1 MDMSKAVTRE
11 PMNTSR
17 TLALA
22 LALGVSHAHAQS
34 LTVTTTASGS
44 LTHSLGSAVAKVVTE
59 ATDVRLIV
67 QPQGGNA
74 LNPLNNKTAEFGFSN
89 TYDVVFYVS
98 GTGEYEGRGTQPN
111 IRVVARMLPNLS
123 PMLVK
128 AGSDYKSVKDLKGKR
143 IPGGFVSQK
152 AIRQSIL
159 AHLVNAGLTYNDV
172 VEVLVPNIVKSAD
185 DFIGGKVDAFTFG
198 LGAAKVKEVTAAVGP
213 LRALPMETGAEA
225 IARTRAALP
234 GSYLMLVE
242 PTPAFPEI
250 TAPMPM
256 MAFDMALVTN
266 ADVPE
271 DTVYKVVKTLH
282 TKPRELGETFA
293 GLRRFKPDAM
303 AIKYEGLTYHP
314 GAMKYYR
321 EIGQW
326 PPKEQ

>member
-1 MDMSKAVTRE
+1 
-11 PMNTSR
+11 MNLSR
-17 TLALA
+17 TALCSAALVAAGVHLAA
-22 LALGVSHAHAQS
+22 AQT

-59 ATDVRLIV
+59 TTDVRLVV

-89 TYDVVFYVS
+89 TYDVVFFVS
-98 GTGEYEGRGTQPN
+98 GTGEYEGRGAQPD

-128 AGSDYKSVKDLKGKR
+128 ASSDYRSVKALKGKR
-143 IPGGFVSQK
+143 IPGGFVAQK

-159 AHLVNAGLTYNDV
+159 AHLVNAGLTYGDV
-172 VEVLVPNIVKSAD
+172 VEILAPNIVKSAD
-185 DFIGGKVDAFTFG
+185 DFIAGKVDAFTFG

-213 LRALPMETGAEA
+213 LRALPMETEPDA
-225 IARTRAALP
+225 IARMRAVLP
-234 GSYLMLVE
+234 GAYLMTVE
-242 PTPAFPEI
+242 PTPIFPEI

-266 ADVPE
+266 AEIGDE
-271 DTVYKVVKTLH
+271 IVYKMVSALH
-282 TKPRELGETFA
+282 TKARELGDTFA
-293 GLRRFKPDAM
+293 GLKRFQPDAM

-314 GAMKYYR
+314 GAIKYYR

>member
-1 MDMSKAVTRE
+1 VAV
-11 PMNTSR
+11 SAS
-17 TLALA
+17 LA
-22 LALGVSHAHAQS
+22 GAQT

-59 ATDVRLIV
+59 TTDVRLVV

-89 TYDVVFYVS
+89 TYDVVFFVS
-98 GTGEYEGRGTQPN
+98 GTGEYEGRGAQPN

-128 AGSDYKSVKDLKGKR
+128 ANSDYRSVKELKGKR
-143 IPGGFVSQK
+143 IPGGFVAQK

-159 AHLVNAGLTYNDV
+159 AHLVNAGLTYGDV
-172 VEVLVPNIVKSAD
+172 VEILAPNIVKSAD
-185 DFIGGKVDAFTFG
+185 DFMAGKVDAFTFG

-213 LRALPMETGAEA
+213 LRALPMETEPDAV
-225 IARTRAALP
+225 ARMRAVLP
-234 GSYLMLVE
+234 GAYPMTIE
-242 PTPAFPEI
+242 PTPIFPEI
-250 TAPMPM
+250 IAPMPM

-266 ADVPE
+266 AE
-271 DTVYKVVKTLH
+271 IGEEIVYKTVKTLH
-282 TKPRELGETFA
+282 TKARELGDTFA
-293 GLRRFKPDAM
+293 GLRRFQPDAM

-314 GAMKYYR
+314 GAVKYYR

>member
-1 MDMSKAVTRE
+1 MSTR
-11 PMNTSR
+11 PSR
-17 TLALA
+17 IVALAAALA
-22 LALGVSHAHAQS
+22 LDAGHAGAQT
-34 LTVTTTASGS
+34 LTITTTASGS
-44 LTHSLGSAVAKVVTE
+44 LTHSLGSAVAKAITA

-74 LNPLNNKTAEFGFSN
+74 LNPLNNRTAEFGFSN

-98 GTGEYEGRGTQPN
+98 GTGEYEGRGVQPN

-143 IPGGFVSQK
+143 IPGGFVAQK

-159 AHLVNAGLTYNDV
+159 AHLVNAGLSYNDV

-213 LRALPMETGAEA
+213 LRALPMETEPEA
-225 IARTRAALP
+225 IARTRAVLP
-234 GSYLMLVE
+234 GSYLTVVE

-250 TAPMPM
+250 TAPTPM
-256 MAFDMALVTN
+256 MAFDMALVTH
-266 ADVPE
+266 AGIPE

-282 TKPRELGETFA
+282 AKSRELGETFA
-293 GLRRFKPDAM
+293 GLRRFRPDAM
-303 AIKYEGLTYHP
+303 AIKYEGLAYHP
-314 GAMKYYR
+314 GAIKFYR
-321 EIGQW
+321 EIDQW

>member
-1 MDMSKAVTRE
+1 
-11 PMNTSR
+11 MNLSR
-17 TLALA
+17 TTICSAALVA
-22 LALGVSHAHAQS
+22 VSASIATGQT

-44 LTHSLGSAVAKVVTE
+44 LTHSLGSAVAKIVTE
-59 ATDVRLIV
+59 TTDVRLVV

-89 TYDVVFYVS
+89 TYDVVFFVS
-98 GTGEYEGRGTQPN
+98 GTGEYEGRGMQPN

-128 AGSDYKSVKDLKGKR
+128 AGSDYRRVKDLKGKR
-143 IPGGFVSQK
+143 LPGGFVSQK

-159 AHLVNAGLTYNDV
+159 GHLVNAGLTYSDV

-185 DFIGGKVDAFTFG
+185 DFMAGKVDAFTFG

-213 LRALPMETGAEA
+213 LRALPMDTEPEA
-225 IARTRAALP
+225 IARMRAVLP
-234 GSYLMLVE
+234 GAYLMTIE
-242 PTPAFPEI
+242 PTPIFPEI

-266 ADVPE
+266 VEIGDE
-271 DTVYKVVKTLH
+271 IVYKMVKTLH
-282 TKPRELGETFA
+282 TKARELGDTFA
-293 GLRRFKPDAM
+293 GLKRFQPDAM
-303 AIKYEGLTYHP
+303 AIKYEGLAYHP
-314 GAMKYYR
+314 GAIRYYR